1 MCVCVCV
8 CVCVS
13 IISLSGFGIR
23 VLVVSQ
29 NEIGSVPSSAV
40 FGDSFRRISVK
51 SSLNI

>member
-1 MCVCVCV
+1 MCVC
-8 CVCVS
+8 

-40 FGDSFRRISVK
+40 LGDSFRRISVK
-51 SSLNI
+51 SFLNV